1 MIAARLNFRGNFISE
16 KIAMAYDQTYGKPH
30 LLLGDDALS
39 GIAAGFDDDLAHL
52 FAKKYSRTWW
62 KKVLVQSRNMR
73 QPWRNPSTRP
83 SEKLIR

>member
-52 FAKKYSRTWW
+52 FAKKYSRHDGKRFWS
-62 KKVLVQSRNMR
+62 KAGICGSRGGILLPGLQKN
-73 QPWRNPSTRP
+73 
-83 SEKLIR
+83 